1 MTTKCP
7 LCGASEWNIWCETT
21 LVNGPGNETTYHCNI
36 CGYSWKEGEF
46 VAKIAPVEYKL
57 QSQYGVI
64 KDWLEENY
72 WAKNKSIDVVYEAL
86 CQLLDK
92 LDEATLRELK

>member
-7 LCGASEWNIWCETT
+7 MCGADFYSIHCETT
-21 LVNGPGNETTYHCNI
+21 LVYGPNNTTTYHCNA
-36 CGYSWKEGEF
+36 CGASWKEGELI
-46 VAKIAPVEYKL
+46 AKITPIESKI

-64 KDWLEENY
+64 KDWLVENY
-72 WAKNKSIDVVYEAL
+72 STRDDVDVVYGAL

-92 LDEATLRELK
+92 LDESALRGLR